1 MKVIDITSLVNGQ
14 IIQEEP
20 FRQAVE
26 NFNWEQYKGKRVLV
40 QGCGPVP
47 IPTWA
52 YMMVTAKLSQYASSI
67 NYGEVKNPFLVYQP
81 QKKEGV

>member
-1 MKVIDITSLVNGQ
+1 MKVIDITSLVNGG
-14 IIQEEP
+14 IIQEEV
-20 FRQAVE
+20 FRRAVE
-26 NFNWEQYKGKRVLV
+26 NFNWEQYKGKRVLI

-67 NYGEVKNPFLVYQP
+67 NYGEVKSPFLVF
-81 QKKEGV
+81 QKEEKKS

>member
-14 IIQEEP
+14 IIQEEV
-20 FRQAVE
+20 FRKAVE

-52 YMMVTAKLSQYASSI
+52 YMMVTAKLTQYASSI
-67 NYGEVKNPFLVYQP
+67 NFGEVKNPLLVFQRED
-81 QKKEGV
+81 K

>member
-1 MKVIDITSLVNGQ
+1 MKVIDITSLVNGG

-20 FRQAVE
+20 FRQAVD
-26 NFNWEQYKGKRVLV
+26 NFNWKQYKGKRVLV

-67 NYGEVKNPFLVYQP
+67 NYGEVKNPFLVFQS
-81 QKKEGV
+81 EGKRG

>member
-1 MKVIDITSLVNGQ
+1 MKVFDITSLVNGQ

-40 QGCGPVP
+40 QGCGQVP

-67 NYGEVKNPFLVYQP
+67 NYGEIKNPLLVFQSEE
-81 QKKEGV
+81 KGR

>member
-1 MKVIDITSLVNGQ
+1 MKVIDITSLVDGQ
-14 IIQEEP
+14 IIQEET
-20 FRQAVE
+20 FRKAVE

-52 YMMVTAKLSQYASSI
+52 YMMVTAKLAQYAASI
-67 NYGEVKNPFLVYQP
+67 NYGEVTNPFLIYR
-81 QKKEGV
+81 KEEKES

>member
-1 MKVIDITSLVNGQ
+1 MKIIDITSLVNGQ

-20 FRQAVE
+20 FRKAVE
-26 NFNWEQYKGKRVLV
+26 NFNWKQYKGKRVLV

-67 NYGEVKNPFLVYQP
+67 NYGEVKTPFLVFQS
-81 QKKEGV
+81 QEKKN

>member
-14 IIQEEP
+14 IIQEKP
-20 FRQAVE
+20 FRKAVE
-26 NFNWEQYKGKRVLV
+26 NFNWEQYRGKRVLV
-40 QGCGPVP
+40 QGCGPIP

-67 NYGEVKNPFLVYQP
+67 NYGEIKNPLLVFQSEE
-81 QKKEGV
+81 KGR

>member
-52 YMMVTAKLSQYASSI
+52 YMMVTAKLSQYATSI
-67 NYGEVKNPFLVYQP
+67 NYGEAKNPFLVFQS
-81 QKKEGV
+81 EGKRG

>member
-1 MKVIDITSLVNGQ
+1 MKVIDITSLVNGG

-20 FRQAVE
+20 FRQAVD
-26 NFNWEQYKGKRVLV
+26 NFNWKKYKGKRVLV
-40 QGCGPVP
+40 QGCGPVH

-67 NYGEVKNPFLVYQP
+67 NYGEVKNPFLVFQS
-81 QKKEGV
+81 EGKRG

>member
-1 MKVIDITSLVNGQ
+1 MKVFDITSLVNGG

-52 YMMVTAKLSQYASSI
+52 YMMVTAKLAQYACSI
-67 NYGEVKNPFLVYQP
+67 NYGEVKNPFLVFQSE
-81 QKKEGV
+81 KEGR

>member
-1 MKVIDITSLVNGQ
+1 MKVIDITSLVNGG

-20 FRQAVE
+20 FRKAVE
-26 NFNWEQYKGKRVLV
+26 SYNWEQYKGKRVLV

-52 YMMVTAKLSQYASSI
+52 YMMVTAKLSLYASSI
-67 NYGEVKNPFLVYQP
+67 SYGEIKAPFLVFQS
-81 QKKEGV
+81 Q